1 MINTVISEAAL
12 LVLLNAQMSF
22 PLFKDGSTA
31 IKTTKLPFYKE
42 YVLVKAK
49 AFTTIPIVE
58 FSFLWNSNDNNV
70 IKMDGSR
77 DIFFD
82 NTEQLKPRITPR
94 TAVAYIKFVLG
105 YVWDENGAM
114 RLCESI
120 DDVDFSSTPF
130 PNQLS
135 ELTSSIKPA
144 VVTKQDDM
152 IVVNCNIIYGK
163 ALYRATIEL
172 QHDGL
177 FEIVD
182 EEQLGEEID
191 ALRPIFLE

>member
-12 LVLLNAQMSF
+12 LVLLNAQMTV
-22 PLFKDGSTA
+22 PIFKDGRTA
-31 IKTTKLPFYKE
+31 IETTKLPFYNE

-49 AFTTIPIVE
+49 SFSTIPFVE
-58 FSFLWNSNDNNV
+58 FSFLWDSNDNNV
-70 IKMDGSR
+70 IKIDGSR
-77 DIFFD
+77 DVFFD
-82 NTEQLKPRITPR
+82 NKEQLKPRIKPR

-105 YVWDENGAM
+105 CVWDDNGAM

-120 DDVDFSSTPF
+120 DDVDFSSSPL

-144 VVTKQDDM
+144 VVTKQGEM
-152 IVVNCNIIYGK
+152 IVVSCNIIYGK
-163 ALYRATIEL
+163 ALYRAMIEL
-172 QHDGL
+172 ERNGL

-182 EEQLGEEID
+182 EEQIGEDVD